1 MGFAVATG
9 VMVDFALTGEHAG
22 TIISVVG
29 SKAHKKNWVP
39 NVLDEIIL
47 LVRIAVVRFGVGF
60 KGRA

>member
-1 MGFAVATG
+1 MGFAVATE
-9 VMVDFALTGEHAG
+9 VMVDFALMGEHAG

-29 SKAHKKNWVP
+29 SKAHKKILLF

-47 LVRIAVVRFGVGF
+47 LVRVAVVCFGECF